1 MSREMISKNACGT
14 YRYDKFRPNKPNSR
28 IEPHKGYTGAGV
40 TAPMSSA
47 CARAGAGSRPRWGK
61 IHRRCIDDKTDHEST
76 RIYGTSR
83 TLTTDG
89 RRRGAGN
96 PAVERRAGSGSCRGY
111 RLVVDLG
118 GDFVGLD

>member
-1 MSREMISKNACGT
+1 MLAVRIGTINLGRISRTRELSLTKGT
-14 YRYDKFRPNKPNSR
+14 QVP
-28 IEPHKGYTGAGV
+28 ELPHQCRVPVPG
-40 TAPMSSA
+40 
-47 CARAGAGSRPRWGK
+47 GAGSRPRWGK
-61 IHRRCIDDKTDHEST
+61 IHRRCIDDKTDHEGA
-76 RIYGTSR
+76 RFYGTSR